1 MRTRKFTF
9 EINWPLGRP
18 RNITLF
24 VYVSSLPRKTFR
36 IKSLPTFCN
45 EKSSLHVE
53 ESNILCNSILQ
64 IGSHGVR
71 IHDILFPNSLR
82 PKSKYIFLYCSIR
95 RWIFEILKKLKILQT
110 TSYFGQIV
118 SKKDKLT
125 IHIFMKN
132 SKNNNIILGF
142 NFHFYVFI
150 WF

>member
-1 MRTRKFTF
+1 M
-9 EINWPLGRP
+9 
-18 RNITLF
+18 
-24 VYVSSLPRKTFR
+24 
-36 IKSLPTFCN
+36 
-45 EKSSLHVE
+45 
-53 ESNILCNSILQ
+53 Q

-125 IHIFMKN
+125 IHIFRKIP
-132 SKNNNIILGF
+132 KITILSWVLIFTFMYLFDF
-142 NFHFYVFI
+142 NLLNKQKCLKSLVFVEKCPI
-150 WF
+150 NAKSRAWTP